1 MITFLE
7 YLEEAQ
13 KEVKFDSGTMRW
25 ITIRDENNQPQKLLI
40 KKKGGEVLGG
50 MGGEHTGEK
59 LSQVF
64 DKVENDKES
73 IAKGE
78 KPKSKQE
85 SGAELHS
92 SVKKMRDDSESVHV
106 EAKLYKADI
115 SKALEK
121 MPQNKKEEAKKLK
134 QEADMELEGLEY
146 SKEILSNIQSIANL
160 HAKGKNLS
168 DSQKRLVQQAQKA
181 SGETDEHKALERFAQ
196 MRINGNKKAI
206 AKLNSI
212 EKTLNGFLKK

>member
-13 KEVKFDSGTMRW
+13 KEVKFDSGSMRW

-64 DKVENDKES
+64 DKVEKDKES
-73 IAKGE
+73 INKGE

-85 SGAELHS
+85 KGAELHS
-92 SVKKMRDDSESVHV
+92 SVKKMSDDSNGVHV

-115 SKALEK
+115 NKALEK
-121 MPQNKKEEAKKLK
+121 MPPNKKEEAKNLRR
-134 QEADMELEGLEY
+134 EADVAFESIEY
-146 SKEILSNIQSIANL
+146 SKEILTTIQSIANL
-160 HAKGKNLS
+160 HTKGKNLS
-168 DSQKRLVQQAQKA
+168 NSQKRLVQQAQK
-181 SGETDEHKALERFAQ
+181 STGETDEHKALEKFAQ
-196 MRINGNKKAI
+196 MRIDADKKAI
-206 AKLNSI
+206 NKLNSI
-212 EKTLNGFLKK
+212 ENKLKSFLKK